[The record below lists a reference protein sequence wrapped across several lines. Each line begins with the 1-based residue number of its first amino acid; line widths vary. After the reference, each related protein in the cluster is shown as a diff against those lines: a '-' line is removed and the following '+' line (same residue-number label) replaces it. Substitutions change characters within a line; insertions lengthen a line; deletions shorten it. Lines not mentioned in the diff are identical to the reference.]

1 MFKIRAVHKEKI
13 EELTKSATQS
23 EDSEDSENNVDDVY
37 NVDDEKQTT
46 DISSLSLSLSS
57 SSSSK
62 NKGDGRTLVI
72 NSKTIP
78 SNTVRGTSSSN
89 MIRPSNFEGGYE
101 TDLY

>member
-13 EELTKSATQS
+13 EELTKSATQL
-23 EDSEDSENNVDDVY
+23 EDSENNEDDVTD
-37 NVDDEKQTT
+37 VDDEKQTK
-46 DISSLSLSLSS
+46 DVSNLSLSLSS

-72 NSKTIP
+72 NSKTIS

-89 MIRPSNFEGGYE
+89 MIKPSNFEGGYE